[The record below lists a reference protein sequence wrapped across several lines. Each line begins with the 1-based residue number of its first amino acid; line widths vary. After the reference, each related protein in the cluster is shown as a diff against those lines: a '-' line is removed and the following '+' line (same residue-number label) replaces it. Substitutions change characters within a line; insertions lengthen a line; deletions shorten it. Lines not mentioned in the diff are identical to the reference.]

1 MSKNVKFGLIII
13 VILGTLG
20 WLAAGGV
27 KETASYYK
35 EIAELE
41 KMGPAGV
48 DKRLRVGG
56 DMELNSIT
64 REGRDVHFVLI
75 QEKDGVKRRL
85 NVIYNGADPLP
96 DTFKDNAPCQALV
109 DGKLGADN
117 VFRASSC
124 KPSALQNTRRPI
136 KPRRRQ
142 PASRRGRLPEVVLSS
157 GSLSPEIGP
166 AVAVRG

>member
-1 MSKNVKFGLIII
+1 MSKNLKFGLIIV

-20 WLAAGGV
+20 WLAAGGINQ
-27 KETASYYK
+27 TASYYK
-35 EIAELE
+35 EIAELDQLAPSD
-41 KMGPAGV
+41 KV

-56 DMELNSIT
+56 DVELNSIT
-64 REGRDVHFVLI
+64 REGRDVHFVLV

-117 VFRASSC
+117 VFRASKLQAKCASKYEA
-124 KPSALQNTRRPI
+124 KPVAPV
-136 KPRRRQ
+136 
-142 PASRRGRLPEVVLSS
+142 SRG
-157 GSLSPEIGP
+157 
-166 AVAVRG
+166 

>member
-1 MSKNVKFGLIII
+1 MNKNVKFGLII
-13 VILGTLG
+13 VAILGTLG

-41 KMGPAGV
+41 RLQPNQKI

-56 DMELNSIT
+56 DVELNSIT
-64 REGRDVHFVLI
+64 RDGRDVHFVLV

-85 NVIYNGADPLP
+85 NVVYNGIDPLP

-109 DGKLGADN
+109 DGKLGSDN
-117 VFRASSC
+117 VFHATKLQAKCASKYEA
-124 KPSALQNTRRPI
+124 KPVAPV
-136 KPRRRQ
+136 
-142 PASRRGRLPEVVLSS
+142 SRS
-157 GSLSPEIGP
+157 
-166 AVAVRG
+166 

>member
-1 MSKNVKFGLIII
+1 MSKNIKFGLIIAA
-13 VILGTLG
+13 ILGTLG

-41 KMGPAGV
+41 RLQPDQKI

-56 DMELNSIT
+56 DVELNSIT
-64 REGRDVHFVLI
+64 RDGRDVHFVLV

-85 NVIYNGADPLP
+85 NVVYNGIDPLP

-117 VFRASSC
+117 VFHATKLQAKCASKYEA
-124 KPSALQNTRRPI
+124 KPVAPV
-136 KPRRRQ
+136 
-142 PASRRGRLPEVVLSS
+142 SRG
-157 GSLSPEIGP
+157 
-166 AVAVRG
+166 

>member
-1 MSKNVKFGLIII
+1 MSKNIKFGLIIA

-41 KMGPAGV
+41 GLQPDQKI

-56 DMELNSIT
+56 DVELNSIS
-64 REGRDVHFVLI
+64 RDGRDVHFVLV

-85 NVIYNGADPLP
+85 NVVYNGIDPLP

-117 VFRASSC
+117 VFHATKLQAKCASKYEA
-124 KPSALQNTRRPI
+124 KPVAPV
-136 KPRRRQ
+136 
-142 PASRRGRLPEVVLSS
+142 SRG
-157 GSLSPEIGP
+157 
-166 AVAVRG
+166 